1 MGGTWV
7 TAIIRCC
14 HFTGVCVNTS
24 CRQTWYL
31 FSLDFFFS
39 VEVRNFGEKSQV
51 RPPLTSD
58 LCVEACVVIIT
69 IVM

>member
-1 MGGTWV
+1 MGDSHNSVLSFHGRV
-7 TAIIRCC
+7 REY
-14 HFTGVCVNTS
+14 FLPSDLVFVQFG
-24 CRQTWYL
+24 
-31 FSLDFFFS
+31 FFFS